1 MPSLYSLCT
10 HIMKLYR
17 GYPDLSITHHWL
29 FGKSESR
36 HREKA
41 SPEDNP
47 TSPQQ
52 NLQVQADSHI
62 RASDSHTGL
71 QKAMGRARP
80 SPGRI
85 SRQVSESSWG
95 CNPGDRELGSPGE
108 HEDIKEG
115 HLSTSIHRNN
125 PYLNPMRDLGK
136 TLKLHPPGV
145 STLFHRRRF

>member
-1 MPSLYSLCT
+1 MPLLYSLCT
-10 HIMKLYR
+10 HVMKLYR

-36 HREKA
+36 HWEKA
-41 SPEDNP
+41 SPEDSP

-52 NLQVQADSHI
+52 NLQVQADSHV

-85 SRQVSESSWG
+85 SRQVPERGWG

-115 HLSTSIHRNN
+115 APVYKYPQEQSIPQ
-125 PYLNPMRDLGK
+125 PYERFRENSEAPPSWSLNSLP
-136 TLKLHPPGV
+136 
-145 STLFHRRRF
+145 